1 MQECGVTCGDEERE
15 VPALS
20 APRHL
25 LVAPGQE
32 VGQGGQ
38 QVEGDHGEGGPVAG
52 GESHGISQHC
62 HHSLE
67 LRQSAGQHQEEQ
79 AHGSSEGQ
87 DHQHWGKK
95 GNININRISI
105 LLYSYSLL
113 FNHLG
118 YLYHV

>member
-1 MQECGVTCGDEERE
+1 M
-15 VPALS
+15 
-20 APRHL
+20 
-25 LVAPGQE
+25 APGQE
-32 VGQGGQ
+32 VGQGGR

-52 GESHGISQHC
+52 ERVTEYHNTSQ
-62 HHSLE
+62 HSLE

-87 DHQHWGKK
+87 DHQRWGEK

-113 FNHLG
+113 INHLG

>member
-1 MQECGVTCGDEERE
+1 MKGVQ
-15 VPALS
+15 
-20 APRHL
+20 L
-25 LVAPGQE
+25 LE
-32 VGQGGQ
+32 
-38 QVEGDHGEGGPVAG
+38 
-52 GESHGISQHC
+52 GESQGILQDC

-87 DHQHWGKK
+87 DHQHWGGK
-95 GNININRISI
+95 GNINIIP
-105 LLYSYSLL
+105 LLLHSYSLL